1 MIDIANVQYRLVIM
15 DEKGKQYNIKDYVD
29 DLGWE
34 QGEKELSTRI
44 SFTTRNEK
52 STQGLLSSIAKLGC
66 LVGIFATDGKKDEE
80 VARGYITTW
89 KPSYSSDS
97 DRFDVKCYDNLYNLQ
112 ESQDNIYY
120 SSGIGTKSAIT
131 KIFDNWEI
139 PLGSYSGPNETHAKL
154 AYKSESLADVILDIL
169 DEYDVKTTFF
179 LVDIW
184 TQKYPELVKEIV
196 ARGHEIGN
204 HSTSHPQMS
213 KLNET
218 QIAKELN
225 TQADNV
231 LAIAGVRPVL
241 FRPPY
246 GDYNNRV
253 ITTARAQGFV
263 PIQWSVDSLDW
274 KNRGAQEIINRATKV
289 KSGDIVLFHNDSQYI
304 LDALPAVLKYYAENG
319 YSVVPISEIL
329 LTGETTIDIQGRQQ
343 PVSTK
348 IPEV

>member
-1 MIDIANVQYRLVIM
+1 MIKQTVITPRPQTVKKRRPRGAGWLAAHAGSLLSFALLLTISAAYVGALP
-15 DEKGKQYNIKDYVD
+15 DTVSVVSGKRELPIYCVNRD
-29 DLGWE
+29 DN
-34 QGEKELSTRI
+34 KISI
-44 SFTTRNEK
+44 SFDAAWGGDKT
-52 STQGLLSSIAKLGC
+52 LG
-66 LVGIFATDGKKDEE
+66 
-80 VARGYITTW
+80 
-89 KPSYSSDS
+89 
-97 DRFDVKCYDNLYNLQ
+97 
-112 ESQDNIYY
+112 
-120 SSGIGTKSAIT
+120 
-131 KIFDNWEI
+131 
-139 PLGSYSGPNETHAKL
+139 
-154 AYKSESLADVILDIL
+154 ILDLL
-169 DEYDVKTTFF
+169 DEYNIKTTFF

>member
-1 MIDIANVQYRLVIM
+1 MIKQTVIVPRPQTAKKRRPRGAGWLAARAVSLLSFALLLTISAAYVGALPDTVSVVSGRRELPIYCVNRDDNVI
-15 DEKGKQYNIKDYVD
+15 
-29 DLGWE
+29 
-34 QGEKELSTRI
+34 SI
-44 SFTTRNEK
+44 SFDAAWGGDKT
-52 STQGLLSSIAKLGC
+52 LG
-66 LVGIFATDGKKDEE
+66 
-80 VARGYITTW
+80 
-89 KPSYSSDS
+89 
-97 DRFDVKCYDNLYNLQ
+97 
-112 ESQDNIYY
+112 
-120 SSGIGTKSAIT
+120 
-131 KIFDNWEI
+131 
-139 PLGSYSGPNETHAKL
+139 
-154 AYKSESLADVILDIL
+154 ILDLL
-169 DEYDVKTTFF
+169 DEYNIKTTFF

-184 TQKYPELVKEIV
+184 TQKYPELVKEIA

-274 KNRGAQEIINRATKV
+274 KNRGAQEIITRATKV

-319 YSVVPISEIL
+319 YSVVPISDIL

>member
-1 MIDIANVQYRLVIM
+1 MIKQTVITPHLQ
-15 DEKGKQYNIKDYVD
+15 KAKKRRPLRAGWLATHAVSLLSFALLLAIGTAYVGALPDTVSVVSGRRELPIYCVNRD
-29 DLGWE
+29 D
-34 QGEKELSTRI
+34 KKISI
-44 SFTTRNEK
+44 SFDAAWGGDKT
-52 STQGLLSSIAKLGC
+52 LG
-66 LVGIFATDGKKDEE
+66 
-80 VARGYITTW
+80 
-89 KPSYSSDS
+89 
-97 DRFDVKCYDNLYNLQ
+97 
-112 ESQDNIYY
+112 
-120 SSGIGTKSAIT
+120 
-131 KIFDNWEI
+131 
-139 PLGSYSGPNETHAKL
+139 
-154 AYKSESLADVILDIL
+154 ILDLL
-169 DEYDVKTTFF
+169 DEYDIKTTFF

-184 TQKYPELVKEIV
+184 TQKYPELVKEIA

-274 KNRGAQEIINRATKV
+274 KNRGAQEIITRATKV

>member
-1 MIDIANVQYRLVIM
+1 MIKQTVITPRPQTVKKRRPRGAGWLAAHAVSLLSFALLLTISAAYVGALP
-15 DEKGKQYNIKDYVD
+15 DTVSVVSGKRELPIYCVNRD
-29 DLGWE
+29 DN
-34 QGEKELSTRI
+34 KISI
-44 SFTTRNEK
+44 SFDAAWGGDKT
-52 STQGLLSSIAKLGC
+52 LG
-66 LVGIFATDGKKDEE
+66 
-80 VARGYITTW
+80 
-89 KPSYSSDS
+89 
-97 DRFDVKCYDNLYNLQ
+97 
-112 ESQDNIYY
+112 
-120 SSGIGTKSAIT
+120 
-131 KIFDNWEI
+131 
-139 PLGSYSGPNETHAKL
+139 
-154 AYKSESLADVILDIL
+154 ILDLL
-169 DEYDVKTTFF
+169 DEYNIKTTFF

-196 ARGHEIGN
+196 TRGHEIGN

-225 TQADNV
+225 TQADTV

-253 ITTARAQGFV
+253 ITTARVQGFV

>member
-1 MIDIANVQYRLVIM
+1 MIKQTVITPRPQTVKKRRPRGAGWLAAHAVSLLSFALLLTISAAYVGALP
-15 DEKGKQYNIKDYVD
+15 DTVSVVSGKRELPIYCVNRD
-29 DLGWE
+29 DN
-34 QGEKELSTRI
+34 KISI
-44 SFTTRNEK
+44 SFDAAWGGDKT
-52 STQGLLSSIAKLGC
+52 LG
-66 LVGIFATDGKKDEE
+66 
-80 VARGYITTW
+80 
-89 KPSYSSDS
+89 
-97 DRFDVKCYDNLYNLQ
+97 
-112 ESQDNIYY
+112 
-120 SSGIGTKSAIT
+120 
-131 KIFDNWEI
+131 
-139 PLGSYSGPNETHAKL
+139 
-154 AYKSESLADVILDIL
+154 ILDLL
-169 DEYDVKTTFF
+169 DEYNIKTTFF

-329 LTGETTIDIQGRQQ
+329 LTGEPTIDIQGRQQ

>member
-1 MIDIANVQYRLVIM
+1 MIKQTVITPRPQTVKKRRPRGAGWLAAHAVSLLSFALLLTISAAYVGALP
-15 DEKGKQYNIKDYVD
+15 DTVSVVSGKRELPIYCVNRD
-29 DLGWE
+29 DN
-34 QGEKELSTRI
+34 KISI
-44 SFTTRNEK
+44 SFDAAWGGDKT
-52 STQGLLSSIAKLGC
+52 LG
-66 LVGIFATDGKKDEE
+66 
-80 VARGYITTW
+80 
-89 KPSYSSDS
+89 
-97 DRFDVKCYDNLYNLQ
+97 
-112 ESQDNIYY
+112 
-120 SSGIGTKSAIT
+120 
-131 KIFDNWEI
+131 
-139 PLGSYSGPNETHAKL
+139 
-154 AYKSESLADVILDIL
+154 ILDLL
-169 DEYDVKTTFF
+169 DEYNIKTTFF

-289 KSGDIVLFHNDSQYI
+289 KNGDIVLFHNDSQYI

>member
-1 MIDIANVQYRLVIM
+1 MIKQTVITPRPQTVKKRRPRGAGWLAAHAVSLLSFALLLTISAAYVGALP
-15 DEKGKQYNIKDYVD
+15 DTVSVVSGKRELPIYCVNRD
-29 DLGWE
+29 DN
-34 QGEKELSTRI
+34 KISI
-44 SFTTRNEK
+44 SFDAAWGGDKT
-52 STQGLLSSIAKLGC
+52 LG
-66 LVGIFATDGKKDEE
+66 
-80 VARGYITTW
+80 
-89 KPSYSSDS
+89 
-97 DRFDVKCYDNLYNLQ
+97 
-112 ESQDNIYY
+112 
-120 SSGIGTKSAIT
+120 
-131 KIFDNWEI
+131 
-139 PLGSYSGPNETHAKL
+139 
-154 AYKSESLADVILDIL
+154 ILDLL
-169 DEYDVKTTFF
+169 DEYNIKTTFF

-274 KNRGAQEIINRATKV
+274 KNRGAQEIINLATKV